1 MRERGRK
8 IHVCSRGKRQRLET
22 GVLGADRKEGRK
34 SIEQKWQAG
43 VQQER
48 GGTTSRYSI
57 L

>member
-8 IHVCSRGKRQRLET
+8 IHVCSRGKKQRLET